1 MWEGDGPPRPP
12 MHQMDGENKA
22 KTKKTKKTNSEM
34 IYVLTS
40 HWTETSVILL
50 WDFYFYSPRI
60 FDRDLDS
67 LSHFCSLFRDSSQ
80 LASQLI
86 GYVVDL

>member
-1 MWEGDGPPRPP
+1 
-12 MHQMDGENKA
+12 
-22 KTKKTKKTNSEM
+22 M

-50 WDFYFYSPRI
+50 QDFFFDSLRI

-80 LASQLI
+80 LAYLLKR
-86 GYVVDL
+86 YVVDL